1 MLADKIVVI
10 NKGRIEQQGTPQEV
24 YDHPANAFVYNF
36 LGNVNVFHG
45 RIHNGKVSLGDH
57 QVDVPDDLK
66 NIEEKTSQT
75 FVRPHEIGISRIR
88 SSDNDLEGMIREIR
102 LQGGQIGLNIECEG
116 LDCPIEAE
124 VPREL
129 FINLELAKGVQVF
142 VTINRVKVFA
152 GDYEI

>member
-1 MLADKIVVI
+1 
-10 NKGRIEQQGTPQEV
+10 
-24 YDHPANAFVYNF
+24 
-36 LGNVNVFHG
+36 
-45 RIHNGKVSLGDH
+45 
-57 QVDVPDDLK
+57 
-66 NIEEKTSQT
+66 
-75 FVRPHEIGISRIR
+75 
-88 SSDNDLEGMIREIR
+88 MIREIR